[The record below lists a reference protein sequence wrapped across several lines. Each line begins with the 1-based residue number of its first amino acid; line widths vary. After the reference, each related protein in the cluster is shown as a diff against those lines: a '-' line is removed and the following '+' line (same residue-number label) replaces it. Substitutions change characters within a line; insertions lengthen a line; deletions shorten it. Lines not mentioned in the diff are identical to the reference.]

1 MKSPSLNRK
10 SPILIVEDEYLVAID
25 LAENAVRNGE
35 RVLGP
40 VPSVDAALYALSSS
54 DALAGAILDVR
65 LGSTCSFK
73 VALELTRRNIPF
85 VFYTG
90 QMEIDIPEIFH
101 SVPHLLKPANWSD
114 LKAAL
119 SQAIKTVNATPIFI
133 DRPQPV
139 VTKEIDM
146 KSLVMCLRQR
156 AYALTHNTA
165 ASDRLVEQVLRR
177 ALNELDSF
185 EETVSLEEWLLDM
198 LDTVHQHSISGA
210 YH

>member
-65 LGSTCSFK
+65 LGSTHSFK

-90 QMEIDIPEIFH
+90 QMEIEIPEIFQT
-101 SVPHLLKPANWSD
+101 VPHLLKPAKWSD

-119 SQAIKTVNATPIFI
+119 SQAIKTVNATPIFV
-133 DRPQPV
+133 DRPQAAV
-139 VTKEIDM
+139 AKEIDM
-146 KSLVMCLRQR
+146 KSVLQCLRR
-156 AYALTHNTA
+156 SAYALTRDAA
-165 ASDRLVEQVLRR
+165 ASDRLVERVLRK
-177 ALNELDSF
+177 ALTELDCF
-185 EETVSLEEWLLDM
+185 DETETFEEWLLDM
-198 LDTVHQHSISGA
+198 LETTSCTDTSR

>member
-1 MKSPSLNRK
+1 MKNPSLNRK

-65 LGSTCSFK
+65 LGSTHSFK

-90 QMEIDIPEIFH
+90 QMEIEIPEIFQT
-101 SVPHLLKPANWSD
+101 VPHLLKPANWSD

-119 SQAIKTVNATPIFI
+119 SQAIKTVNETPIFV
-133 DRPQPV
+133 DRPQTAV
-139 VTKEIDM
+139 AKEIDM
-146 KSLVMCLRQR
+146 KSLIMCLRQR
-156 AYALTHNTA
+156 AYTLTHDTA
-165 ASDRLVEQVLRR
+165 GSDRLVEQALCK
-177 ALNELDSF
+177 ALNELDCF
-185 EETVSLEEWLLDM
+185 EETVSLEQSLLDM
-198 LDTVHQHSISGA
+198 LETVHQLSVSGV